1 MVNISV
7 AIAMVD
13 LIVMTNPITNVLRA
27 CVDSSW
33 KLFVLKK
40 CVEMKCYN
48 VRIPPSIGQTSHI
61 IFSIFKD

>member
-27 CVDSSW
+27 CVDSGC
-33 KLFVLKK
+33 KLFV
-40 CVEMKCYN
+40 
-48 VRIPPSIGQTSHI
+48 
-61 IFSIFKD
+61 FKLNK